1 MLNLHG
7 MIKRRLSKIV
17 QQALQENAS
26 VALLGPRQ
34 VGKTTLAI
42 SLLQKDSGVYVDL
55 EDAADRRKMDDFSA
69 YYAAHL
75 NELLILD
82 EIQRLP
88 EVFSSIRGIIDKQR
102 RAGNKTGLFLFL
114 GSASME
120 LLRQSGES
128 LAGRIAYLEL
138 HPVDLL
144 EFNGEPN
151 QLWLRGGFP
160 ESLLAKTDKQSLNW
174 RKNFIRT
181 YLERDIQQ
189 VSAKIPSETLAR
201 FWTVLAHQ
209 QGAVI
214 NMSELARSIDVS
226 VTTAN
231 RYLDLMVDLLLVR
244 RLKPYAF
251 NIGKRLVKSPKIY
264 LRDSGIAHAL
274 LNIEHFNDLIGHPV
288 CGGSWEGFV
297 IENLLAVCPTHVNCY
312 YYRTAQGA
320 EIDLIIEVTH
330 TELWA
335 IEIKRSSTPS
345 VSKGFH
351 IASADIHASRKYVI
365 YQGNESFPMRESII
379 AIPLKNMM
387 EELMK
392 L

>member
-1 MLNLHG
+1 M
-7 MIKRRLSKIV
+7 
-17 QQALQENAS
+17 
-26 VALLGPRQ
+26 
-34 VGKTTLAI
+34 
-42 SLLQKDSGVYVDL
+42 
-55 EDAADRRKMDDFSA
+55 EDFAA
-69 YYAAHL
+69 YYEEHM

-88 EVFSSIRGIIDKQR
+88 EIFSSIRGIIDKQR
-102 RAGNKTGLFLFL
+102 RVGNSTGLFLFL

-138 HPVDLL
+138 NPIGLL
-144 EFNGEPN
+144 EYNDDPN
-151 QLWLRGGFP
+151 HLWLRGGFP
-160 ESLLAKTDKQSLNW
+160 ESLLAKNDKLSLSW

-189 VSAKIPSETLAR
+189 IGAKIPSETLER
-201 FWTVLAHQ
+201 FWTMLAHQ
-209 QGAVI
+209 QSAMI

-264 LRDSGIAHAL
+264 VRDSGIAHAL
-274 LNIEHFNDLIGHPV
+274 LNIGHFNDLIGHPV

-297 IENLLAVCPTHVNCY
+297 IENLISVCPDHVNCY
-312 YYRTAQGA
+312 FYRTAQGA
-320 EIDLIIEVTH
+320 EIDLIIEINH
-330 TELWA
+330 TEIWA
-335 IEIKRSSTPS
+335 IEIKRSLAPA

-351 IASADIHASRKYVI
+351 IACTDINASRKYVI
-365 YQGNESFPMRESII
+365 YQGNESFPLSEGTKAM
-379 AIPLKNMM
+379 PLKSMM
-387 EELMK
+387 KELMK
-392 L
+392 LEK